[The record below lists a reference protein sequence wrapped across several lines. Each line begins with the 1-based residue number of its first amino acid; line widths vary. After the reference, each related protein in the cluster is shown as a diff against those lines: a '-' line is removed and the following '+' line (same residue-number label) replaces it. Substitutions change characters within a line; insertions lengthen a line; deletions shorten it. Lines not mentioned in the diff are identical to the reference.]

1 MLIQLTENMTDAE
14 RLAAE
19 NSNNQFLQN
28 ITRPIGSTWIGGKNN
43 GIIIDEDTG
52 EKIPAGPI
60 NPSTLFGGEW
70 ELFDKGFKTGVTVKK
85 YGATDCLSS
94 YEVISI
100 RGGNSVRFR
109 INLTTSKE
117 INDNSFVLANINL
130 ADHGL
135 FNDENG
141 YFPYGYLGGVA
152 MSDGGQSVI
161 QIELGAGGELKT
173 NDVINDDNKH
183 NMPANSNFKFECT
196 VIATPS
202 QMLDEFCDKF
212 YWRRIA

>member
-1 MLIQLTENMTDAE
+1 MGQIPSV
-14 RLAAE
+14 AE
-19 NSNNQFLQN
+19 NIVLKENLK
-28 ITRPIGSTWIGGKNN
+28 TLLLDVEHPIGSIWIGGKNDVP
-43 GIIIDEDTG
+43 IVDWDSDET
-52 EKIPAGPI
+52 IPAGPI

-70 ELFDKGFKTGVTVKK
+70 ELFDKGFKTGVTVKT

-135 FNDENG
+135 FNDGNG

-212 YWRRIA
+212 YWRRIG